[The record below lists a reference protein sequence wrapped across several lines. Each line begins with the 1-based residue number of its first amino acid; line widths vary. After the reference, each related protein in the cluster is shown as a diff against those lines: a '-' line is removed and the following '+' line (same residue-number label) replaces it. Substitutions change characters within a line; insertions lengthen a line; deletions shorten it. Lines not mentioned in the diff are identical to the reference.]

1 MPSPSSFLRAIRQVQ
16 PTTWLLL
23 SGFVSLCAAGA
34 LIVGTSAIILRSS
47 SERTVGD
54 RLDANMRLAWHIFDE
69 LGTDLH
75 VNDGRL
81 FAGANLLDDSSMF
94 FREMSALT
102 GSASAIFLG
111 DVAVSSN
118 MQGPGDQGI
127 TDGRLAD
134 PAVREAV
141 LGRHQRFRGTATV
154 LGQLYYAAFD
164 PILGQD
170 GTLIG
175 AVFVG
180 ITEAEVQAAVTRRT
194 TLFVDVP
201 LLTILLVGS
210 LFLVGGRRL
219 ARLIAGRQR
228 AADLARA
235 QLDMALASMGNGL
248 SLWDADRRL
257 ILFNHRLCEILA
269 VPPEAIRAGMT
280 YREFFRARHDAGC
293 FGTEAYEAAYV
304 KRASLLTDAQ
314 ACCVVTTASDGR
326 VTSALHR
333 ATADGGFVL
342 TYDDVTERH
351 KAAAKIEFMAHYDA
365 LTGLGNRVLFDQRLR
380 ETLGQVAQGQRVA
393 VMGLDLDRFKAVND
407 TLGHAV
413 GDKLLVA
420 VGRRLAALLRSTD
433 TLARL
438 GGDEFAVVLP
448 LRGSGME
455 ACHVLAD
462 RIVRQLSA
470 PFRIDGHQVLVGVS
484 IGTATFPDHGATP
497 DELLRCADIAMYQA
511 KEVGRG
517 QHCLFD
523 PAMDAALQ
531 QRRALEHDLRDAV
544 ANEALALHYQ
554 PLVCCA
560 TGRVEGYEALL
571 RWSHPTLGPISPAV
585 FVPLAEETNLI
596 LPLGLWVLE
605 TACRAAAGWAE
616 PAQVAVNLSP
626 AQFRQ
631 PDLSAIIL
639 DTLARTGLPPS
650 RLEIEITEGVLIDDP
665 ARAMAM
671 LSGLRAK
678 GVRISLDDFGTGYS
692 SLSYLR
698 QFPLD
703 KIKIDKSFIDNMTDD
718 EQAASIVKALVGLA
732 HTLRLTVTAEGVET
746 AAQLEALQAQS
757 CNQVQGYLLGRPAAA
772 VIGAMVALP
781 KPAGTPGPSPREPKP
796 ARAVAGPGLALA
808 DAR

>member
-1 MPSPSSFLRAIRQVQ
+1 MLSPRPLMRAIRQVQ

-34 LIVGTSAIILRSS
+34 LIVGTSTFILQSS
-47 SERTVGD
+47 SERTTED
-54 RLDANMRLAWHIFDE
+54 RLEANMRVAWHIFDE

-75 VNDGRL
+75 VNDGRV

-102 GSASAIFLG
+102 GSATAIFLG
-111 DVAVSSN
+111 DQALSSN
-118 MQGPGDQGI
+118 MQRPDDQGVAS
-127 TDGRLAD
+127 GRLSD
-134 PAVREAV
+134 PAVREVV
-141 LGRHQRFRGTATV
+141 LDRHERFRGTAMV
-154 LGQLYYAAFD
+154 LGQPYYAAFD
-164 PILGQD
+164 PILAPD
-170 GTLIG
+170 GTFLG

-180 ITEAEVQAAVTRRT
+180 IPEAEVRAAVARRAAMV
-194 TLFVDVP
+194 FDVP
-201 LLTILLVGS
+201 LVTILLVGS

-228 AADLARA
+228 AADQARA
-235 QLDMALASMGNGL
+235 QLDMAMVSMGNGL

-257 ILFNHRLCEILA
+257 ILFNQRLSEILA
-269 VPPEAIRAGMT
+269 VPPEAIRVGMT
-280 YREFFRARHDAGC
+280 YREFVRARHDAGC
-293 FGTEAYEAAYV
+293 FGTEPYEAAYAE
-304 KRASLLTDAQ
+304 RAGLLSDAQ
-314 ACCVVTTASDGR
+314 ACSAVSTGSDGR
-326 VTSALHR
+326 VVSGLHR

-342 TYDDVTERH
+342 TFDDVTERH

-380 ETLGQVAQGQRVA
+380 DALAKTAPGQHVA

-420 VGRRLAALLRSTD
+420 VGKRLAALLRSTD

-448 LRGSGME
+448 LRGTGME
-455 ACHVLAD
+455 ACHILAD
-462 RIVRQLSA
+462 RIVRQLST

-484 IGTATFPDHGATP
+484 IGTAVFPDHGATP

-531 QRRALEHDLRDAV
+531 ERRALEHDLRDAV
-544 ANEALALHYQ
+544 ASEALALHYQ

-571 RWSHPTLGPISPAV
+571 RWCHPTLGPISPAV

-616 PAQVAVNLSP
+616 PARIAVNLSP

-639 DTLARTGLPPS
+639 DTLTRTGLPSS

-665 ARAMAM
+665 ARAMAL
-671 LSGLRAK
+671 LSGLRAA

-703 KIKIDKSFIDNMTDD
+703 KIKIDKSFIDTMTEDD
-718 EQAASIVKALVGLA
+718 QAASIVKALVGLA
-732 HTLRLTVTAEGVET
+732 HTLKLTVTAEGVET

-781 KPAGTPGPSPREPKP
+781 KHAGTRGTSPHDPKP
-796 ARAVAGPGLALA
+796 VRAVAGPGLALA